1 MGECTKL
8 LKLNNKAFYNCT
20 KLKSIIT
27 PPCITALGTGC
38 FYNTFSLQRIDFPD
52 SLETIPDWDSTDYN
66 EFQSSGITEISI
78 GENSNLT
85 YIGTDAFSTTK
96 LKYFTIPSKLR
107 MQDGSCFQACPII
120 SISIDKRN
128 PYYKTD
134 GTSIFSG
141 SDFSTLFY
149 VSSALTGTYQIP
161 TFIKRIGNS
170 AFRYGNISKIVL
182 TSNVTSLENWCF
194 AGSQITEFKFTDQ
207 ITFIG
212 SWIFGY
218 CKKLVSV
225 TLDEKLT
232 KIPSNMFSNC
242 YALKN
247 VNIPPK
253 LTSIGA
259 SAFSGCSSLKS
270 ITLPETLTELG
281 DGAFTGTGE
290 INITSF
296 SPAFYSEN
304 FLTYKDNKETLILYT
319 GSNTD
324 NDLSIINYCKSI
336 SDLTFKDKKL
346 RDVTFQSEDPEINMT
361 IGKQAFQSSTIRSII
376 FPPGLV
382 SIGINAFDRCG
393 SLKNVTFKG
402 NKLKSIPNYCFNN
415 NKNLEHITL
424 PSSIE
429 IIGEYAFANCP
440 HIGDIGISGMIN
452 LISVGAYAFFYS
464 GLSTANLAN
473 SGCVVDIKCFMGSS
487 ISELTISSSIPQQ
500 LCQYCVSLEK
510 LTLKI
515 GVSVIGPYAFD
526 GCTSLQGFIIPS
538 TLSNIQSFAFQTC
551 TSLSTVYMNGECTL
565 SRVDGGCFYECFSL
579 TEIILPPSDQRYRFE
594 NGALTDYD
602 QTNLIVFLPYSG
614 VKNFIVPMTMR
625 TIGQCAFMG
634 SPSLIRV
641 FFNGNNIQKIDYQA
655 FKDCKNLN
663 LVFFSSSS
671 IKTIGDQAFDGC
683 SLLRKCG
690 SFSAPSS
697 AQKIIIEQGKIPSIA
712 FKDDCGLSNS
722 CKNAKHFEISA
733 SYLYP
738 FISMS
743 I

>member
-1 MGECTKL
+1 
-8 LKLNNKAFYNCT
+8 
-20 KLKSIIT
+20 
-27 PPCITALGTGC
+27 
-38 FYNTFSLQRIDFPD
+38 
-52 SLETIPDWDSTDYN
+52 
-66 EFQSSGITEISI
+66 
-78 GENSNLT
+78 
-85 YIGTDAFSTTK
+85 
-96 LKYFTIPSKLR
+96 
-107 MQDGSCFQACPII
+107 MQDGSCLQACPII

-141 SDFSTLFY
+141 TVFSTLFY
-149 VSSALTGTYQIP
+149 ASSALTGTYQVP
-161 TFIKRIGNS
+161 TFIRKIGNS
-170 AFRYGNISKIVL
+170 AFRGSNINKIIL
-182 TSNVTSLENWCF
+182 TSNVTTLENWCF
-194 AGSQITEFKFTDQ
+194 SNAQIAEFTFTDQ
-207 ITFIG
+207 ITSIG
-212 SWIFGY
+212 SWIFAG
-218 CKKLVSV
+218 CGRLTSV
-225 TLDEKLT
+225 TLSENIK
-232 KIPSNMFSNC
+232 KIPDRTFYTCVNL
-242 YALKN
+242 ATI
-247 VNIPPK
+247 NIPPN
-253 LTSIGA
+253 LTSIGDQ
-259 SAFSGCSSLKS
+259 AFYSCKSLKS
-270 ITLPETLTELG
+270 ITLPKTLTELG
-281 DGAFTGTGE
+281 DGSFSNTGE
-290 INITSF
+290 IKITSL
-296 SPAFYSEN
+296 SPYFYSEN
-304 FLTYKDNKETLILYT
+304 FLMYKDNKETLILYT
-319 GSNTD
+319 GSNTN
-324 NDLSIINYCKSI
+324 NDISIIRDCKSI
-336 SDLTFKDKKL
+336 STLTFSNKKL
-346 RDVTFQSEDPEINMT
+346 RDVTFQSENPEINVI
-361 IGKQAFQSSTIRSII
+361 IGNQAFQSSTIRSII
-376 FPPGLV
+376 FPPGLI
-382 SIGINAFDRCG
+382 SIGKNAFEGCG

-402 NKLKSIPNYCFNN
+402 NKIKSIPNYCFNN
-415 NKNLEHITL
+415 NKNLEHITF

-429 IIGEYAFANCP
+429 SIGEYAFANCP
-440 HIGDIGISGMIN
+440 LIGDIGISGMIN
-452 LISVGAYAFFYS
+452 LIFIGAYAFFYS
-464 GLSTANLAN
+464 GLSSANLAN
-473 SGCVVDIKCFMGSS
+473 SGCTVDIKCFMGSS
-487 ISELTISSSIPQQ
+487 IRELTISSSIPQQ

-526 GCTSLQGFIIPS
+526 GCTSLKGFIIPS
-538 TLSNIQSFAFQTC
+538 TLSNIQGFAFQTC
-551 TSLSTVYMNGECTL
+551 TSLSTVYMSGECTL

-641 FFNGNNIQKIDYQA
+641 FFNGNNIQTIDYQA

-712 FKDDCGLSNS
+712 FKDDCGLMIS
-722 CKNAKHFEISA
+722 CKYIQHPAISS

-743 I
+743 M